1 MSQIQV
7 TSTYFWWREEI
18 RPVAKGGIG
27 ARPTELSKCTFV
39 PLWENCIASIICI
52 FFCIFISERYQ
63 TSSIGTLSLQTSTKT
78 DCRITLL
85 LYLAIND
92 QGNLHLTWKGAFAD
106 FPNCMRKKVFVSIPH
121 STISLLTSRLPFLS
135 SHKVATMDIVAIR
148 SVKEKFHSPNSWN
161 LRKFR

>member
-1 MSQIQV
+1 MRGEKSGQGPI
-7 TSTYFWWREEI
+7 
-18 RPVAKGGIG
+18 AKNGLGT
-27 ARPTELSKCTFV
+27 RLSELSKCTFA
-39 PLWENCIASIICI
+39 PLWENFIASIICF
-52 FFCIFISERYQ
+52 FFCIFISERYW
-63 TSSIGTLSLQTSTKT
+63 TSSIGKLSLQTSTKT

-135 SHKVATMDIVAIR
+135 SHKVATMDIVAI
-148 SVKEKFHSPNSWN
+148 
-161 LRKFR
+161 